1 MNKEMKEILDELTSI
16 DERRAAI
23 ATEVETADA
32 SVLEERDQE
41 SKDLEARRAEL
52 VARKEELEEEE
63 RAATE
68 VAEGKVVEEVELPTE
83 ERNRKME
90 KTYDIDS
97 AEYRQAWLKNLMGK
111 ELDVEERTAIT
122 GTDAIPTDTLNKII
136 NVLKENA
143 LLGKIDMM
151 QIPGYVK
158 IPIYATNNDATW
170 TDTSTDSVDVI
181 GNITLQP
188 KQLIKTI
195 EVPATVDKMS
205 ISAFE
210 AYITQ
215 ALANK
220 IESALQKAVIAG
232 TGTGEP
238 YGIITVATAHTG
250 TFTKAAVTKADLLTI
265 MGDLAS
271 EYQNGACWI
280 MPSKV
285 FFAEVMAI
293 ADHND
298 FTNVNNG
305 FDYKL
310 FGKDVVFDDNAK
322 VSSKDAILYGQ
333 PKAYH
338 MNLGEGV
345 KVDKDMSAGFR
356 SNSAVYRGVC
366 LADGNLDN
374 AGAFVKY
381 IRATQ

>member
-1 MNKEMKEILDELTSI
+1 MEIKEMT
-16 DERRAAI
+16 
-23 ATEVETADA
+23 VEQ
-32 SVLEERDQE
+32 LEERKSAIVGELDNE
-41 SKDLEARRAEL
+41 GADLDA
-52 VARKEELEEEE
+52 LEEEV
-63 RAATE
+63 RAIKAELETREAEEAKKAE
-68 VAEGKVVEEVELPTE
+68 VREAVAMGEGEVIKTFVEEK
-83 ERNRKME
+83 RDME
-90 KTYDIDS
+90 KNFSVDS
-97 AEYRQAWLKNLMGK
+97 VEYRDAWLKNLMGK
-111 ELDVEERTAIT
+111 ELNAEERAAIT
-122 GTDAIPTDTLNKII
+122 GTDAIPTETLDKII

-143 LLGKIDMM
+143 LLGKIDMLE
-151 QIPGYVK
+151 IPGYVK

-170 TDTSTDSVDVI
+170 TDTSTDSQDVI
-181 GNITLQP
+181 GSITLQP

-210 AYITQ
+210 RYITE

-232 TGTGEP
+232 TGTTEP
-238 YGIITVATAHTG
+238 VGIITAATSKTG
-250 TFTKAAVTKADLLTI
+250 KFTKAAVTKADLLAE
-265 MGDLAS
+265 MGDLPS

-285 FFAEVMAI
+285 FFSEVMAI

-298 FTNVNNG
+298 FTNVNDG
-305 FDYKL
+305 FTYRL

-322 VSSKDAILYGQ
+322 VSSQDAILYGQ

-338 MNLGEGV
+338 VNLGEGV
-345 KVDKDMSAGFR
+345 KVDKDLSVGFR

-374 AGAFVKY
+374 SNAFVKY
-381 IRATQ
+381 TRSTS

>member
-1 MNKEMKEILDELTSI
+1 MTKEMKEILDELTSI

-32 SVLEERDQE
+32 SVLEERNQE
-41 SKDLEARRAEL
+41 SKELEARKAEL
-52 VARKEELEEEE
+52 IARKEELEAEE
-63 RAATE
+63 RAAAE
-68 VAEGKVVEEVELPTE
+68 VADGAVVEEVELPTE
-83 ERNRKME
+83 ERTKKME
-90 KTYDIDS
+90 KRFDVDS

-170 TDTSTDSVDVI
+170 TDTSTDSQDVI

-210 AYITQ
+210 SYITQ

-250 TFTKAAVTKADLLTI
+250 TFTKAAVTKADLLAI
-265 MGDLAS
+265 MGDLQS

-305 FDYKL
+305 FSYKL

-322 VSSKDAILYGQ
+322 VSTKDAILYGQ

-345 KVDKDMSAGFR
+345 KVDKDMSVGFR

-381 IRATQ
+381 TRATS

>member
-1 MNKEMKEILDELTSI
+1 MELKDMT
-16 DERRAAI
+16 
-23 ATEVETADA
+23 VEQ
-32 SVLEERDQE
+32 LEERKAAIGKELDNE
-41 SKDLEARRAEL
+41 GADLDALENEVRAINAELEARKEAEAKKAEVREA
-52 VARKEELEEEE
+52 VALGEG
-63 RAATE
+63 E
-68 VAEGKVVEEVELPTE
+68 VIKTFVEEK
-83 ERNRKME
+83 RNME
-90 KTYDIDS
+90 KNFSIDS
-97 AEYRQAWLKNLMGK
+97 VEYRDAWLKELMGK
-111 ELDVEERTAIT
+111 ELTAEERAAIT
-122 GTDAIPTDTLNKII
+122 GTDAIPTETLNKII

-170 TDTSTDSVDVI
+170 TDSSTDSQDVI

-210 AYITQ
+210 RYITK

-232 TGTGEP
+232 TGTTEP
-238 YGIITVATAHTG
+238 VGIITAATSKVG
-250 TFTKAAVTKADLLTI
+250 KFTKAAVTKADLLAE
-265 MGDLAS
+265 MGDLPS

-285 FFAEVMAI
+285 FFSEVMAI

-305 FDYKL
+305 FTYKL

-322 VSSKDAILYGQ
+322 VGTQDAILYGQ

-338 MNLGEGV
+338 VNLGEGV
-345 KVDKDMSAGFR
+345 KVDKDMSVGFR
-356 SNSAVYRGVC
+356 NNSAVYRGVC

-374 AGAFVKY
+374 SNAFVKY
-381 IRATQ
+381 TRSTS

>member
-1 MNKEMKEILDELTSI
+1 MELKEMT
-16 DERRAAI
+16 
-23 ATEVETADA
+23 VEQ
-32 SVLEERDQE
+32 LEERKSAIGAELDNE
-41 SKDLEARRAEL
+41 GADLDALENEVRAINAELEARKEAEAKKAEVREA
-52 VARKEELEEEE
+52 VALGEG
-63 RAATE
+63 E
-68 VAEGKVVEEVELPTE
+68 VIKTFVEEK
-83 ERNRKME
+83 RNME
-90 KTYDIDS
+90 KNFSIDS
-97 AEYRQAWLKNLMGK
+97 VEYRDAWLKELMGK
-111 ELDVEERTAIT
+111 ELTAEERTAIT
-122 GTDAIPTDTLNKII
+122 GTDAIPTETLNKII

-170 TDTSTDSVDVI
+170 TDTSTDSQDVI
-181 GNITLQP
+181 GSITLQP

-210 AYITQ
+210 RYITE

-232 TGTGEP
+232 TGTTEP
-238 YGIITVATAHTG
+238 VGIITAATSKTG
-250 TFTKAAVTKADLLTI
+250 KFTKAAVTKADLLAE
-265 MGDLAS
+265 MGDLPS

-285 FFAEVMAI
+285 FFSEVMAI

-305 FDYKL
+305 FTYKL

-322 VSSKDAILYGQ
+322 VSTQDAILYGQ

-338 MNLGEGV
+338 VNLGEGV
-345 KVDKDMSAGFR
+345 KVDKDMSVGFR
-356 SNSAVYRGVC
+356 NNSAVYRGVC

-374 AGAFVKY
+374 SNAFVKY
-381 IRATQ
+381 TRSTS

>member
-1 MNKEMKEILDELTSI
+1 MAEIREMS
-16 DERRAAI
+16 
-23 ATEVETADA
+23 VEQI
-32 SVLEERDQE
+32 EERKNAIVAELDNEGADLDALE
-41 SKDLEARRAEL
+41 SEMRSLNEELEARKAEEAQKAEIRNA
-52 VARKEELEEEE
+52 VASG
-63 RAATE
+63 
-68 VAEGKVVEEVELPTE
+68 EGETIQNFVEEKKE
-83 ERNRKME
+83 ME
-90 KTYDIDS
+90 KRDFSVDG
-97 AEYRQAWLKNLMGK
+97 AEYRQAWLKNLMGL
-111 ELDVEERTAIT
+111 EMDAEERTAIT
-122 GTDAIPTDTLNKII
+122 GSDAIPTETLNKIV

-143 LLGKIDMM
+143 LIGKVDLM

-158 IPIYATNNDATW
+158 IPIYSTNAEATW

-210 AYITQ
+210 RYITE

-220 IESALQKAVIAG
+220 IESALQKAIIAG
-232 TGTGEP
+232 TGTTEP
-238 YGIITVATAHTG
+238 VGIITAATAKTG

-265 MGDLAS
+265 MGDLQS

-305 FDYKL
+305 FSYKL
-310 FGKDVVFDDNAK
+310 FGKDVVFDDNASK
-322 VSSKDAILYGQ
+322 SSKDMILYGQ

-338 MNLGEGV
+338 VNLGEGV
-345 KVDKDMSAGFR
+345 RVDKDMSVGFR

-374 AGAFVKY
+374 AAAFVAY
-381 IRATQ
+381 TRATS

>member
-1 MNKEMKEILDELTSI
+1 MDLKEMT
-16 DERRAAI
+16 
-23 ATEVETADA
+23 VEQ
-32 SVLEERDQE
+32 LEER
-41 SKDLEARRAEL
+41 KGAIVAEL
-52 VARKEELEEEE
+52 DNEGADLDALENEVRSIKEELEARKAEE
-63 RAATE
+63 AKKAE
-68 VAEGKVVEEVELPTE
+68 VREAVAMGEGEVIKTFVEEKRE
-83 ERNRKME
+83 ME
-90 KTYDIDS
+90 KNYTVDS
-97 AEYRQAWLKNLMGK
+97 VEYRDAWLKNLMGR
-111 ELDVEERTAIT
+111 ELNVEERSAIT
-122 GTDAIPTDTLNKII
+122 GTDAIPTETLNKIV
-136 NVLKENA
+136 NMLKENA
-143 LLGKIDMM
+143 LLGKIDML

-170 TDTSTDSVDVI
+170 TDTATDSQDVI
-181 GNITLQP
+181 GSITLQP

-210 AYITQ
+210 QYITE

-232 TGTGEP
+232 TGTTEP
-238 YGIITVATAHTG
+238 VGIITAATSKVG
-250 TFTKAAVTKADLLTI
+250 KFTKAAVTKADLLAE
-265 MGDLAS
+265 MGDLPS

-285 FFAEVMAI
+285 FFSEVMAI

-310 FGKDVVFDDNAK
+310 FGKDVVFDDNAR
-322 VSSKDAILYGQ
+322 VSTQDAILYGQ

-338 MNLGEGV
+338 VNLGEGV
-345 KVDKDMSAGFR
+345 KVDKDMSIGFR

-374 AGAFVKY
+374 SNAFVKY
-381 IRATQ
+381 TRSTS

>member
-1 MNKEMKEILDELTSI
+1 MDMKEMT
-16 DERRAAI
+16 
-23 ATEVETADA
+23 VEQ
-32 SVLEERDQE
+32 LEERKSAIVGELDNE
-41 SKDLEARRAEL
+41 GADLDALEEEVRAIKAELEAREAEEAKKAEVREA
-52 VARKEELEEEE
+52 VASGEG
-63 RAATE
+63 E
-68 VAEGKVVEEVELPTE
+68 VIKTFVEEKRE
-83 ERNRKME
+83 ME
-90 KTYDIDS
+90 KNYSIDS
-97 AEYRQAWLKNLMGK
+97 VEYRDAWLKNLMGK
-111 ELDVEERTAIT
+111 ELNVEERSAIT
-122 GTDAIPTDTLNKII
+122 GTDAIPTETLNKII

-143 LLGKIDMM
+143 LLGKIDML

-158 IPIYATNNDATW
+158 IPIYATNNDANW
-170 TDTSTDSVDVI
+170 TDTASDSADVI
-181 GNITLQP
+181 GAITLQP

-210 AYITQ
+210 QYITE

-232 TGTGEP
+232 TGSTEP
-238 YGIITVATAHTG
+238 VGIITAATSKTG
-250 TFTKAAVTKADLLTI
+250 TFTRAAVTKADLLSI
-265 MGDLAS
+265 MGDLDA

-298 FTNVNNG
+298 FTNVNDG
-305 FDYKL
+305 FTYKL
-310 FGKDVVFDDNAK
+310 FGKDVVLDDNAK
-322 VSSKDAILYGQ
+322 VSTKDAILYGQ

-345 KVDKDMSAGFR
+345 NVAKDMSIGFR

-374 AGAFVKY
+374 ASAFVKY
-381 IRATQ
+381 TRATS

>member
-1 MNKEMKEILDELTSI
+1 MNEVKEMTIEEI
-16 DERRAAI
+16 
-23 ATEVETADA
+23 
-32 SVLEERDQE
+32 EER
-41 SKDLEARRAEL
+41 KKAI
-52 VARKEELEEEE
+52 VEELDNDGADLDALETEMRSLNDEMEE
-63 RAATE
+63 RKNDEAKKAE
-68 VAEGKVVEEVELPTE
+68 IRNAVASGSVGEAVKTFTE
-83 ERNRKME
+83 ERKTME
-90 KTYDIDS
+90 RTFSVDS
-97 AEYRQAWLKNLMGK
+97 AEYRTAWIKNLMGK

-122 GTDAIPTDTLNKII
+122 GTDAIPTETLNKII

-143 LLGKIDMM
+143 LLGKIDLL

-170 TDTSTDSVDVI
+170 TSESTDSVDVI
-181 GNITLQP
+181 GAITLQP

-210 AYITQ
+210 QYISE

-232 TGTGEP
+232 TGTTEP
-238 YGIITVATAHTG
+238 VGIITAATSKTG
-250 TFTKAAVTKADLLTI
+250 TFTKAAVTKADLLSI
-265 MGDLAS
+265 MGDLDAD
-271 EYQNGACWI
+271 YQNGACWI

-298 FTNVNNG
+298 FTNVNDG
-305 FDYKL
+305 FTYKL
-310 FGKDVVFDDNAK
+310 FGKDVVLDDNAK
-322 VSSKDAILYGQ
+322 VSTKDAILYGQ

-345 KVDKDMSAGFR
+345 NVAKDMSIGFR

-381 IRATQ
+381 TRATS

>member
-1 MNKEMKEILDELTSI
+1 MELKDMNIEQLEERKSAIVAELDNEGADLDALEAEMKSI
-16 DERRAAI
+16 NAEMDARAAI
-23 ATEVETADA
+23 EAQKVEIREAVA
-32 SVLEERDQE
+32 S
-41 SKDLEARRAEL
+41 
-52 VARKEELEEEE
+52 
-63 RAATE
+63 
-68 VAEGKVVEEVELPTE
+68 GKVEAEVVKTFTE
-83 ERNRKME
+83 ERKTME
-90 KTYDIDS
+90 KNFTVDG
-97 AEYRQAWLKNLMGK
+97 AEYRQAWLKNLMGL
-111 ELDVEERTAIT
+111 ELNAEERAAIT
-122 GTDAIPTDTLNKII
+122 GTDAIPTETLDKII

-143 LLGKIDMM
+143 LLGKIDML

-170 TDTSTDSVDVI
+170 TDTATDSADVI
-181 GNITLQP
+181 GSITLQP

-210 AYITQ
+210 RYITE

-232 TGTGEP
+232 TGTTEP
-238 YGIITVATAHTG
+238 VGIITAATVHTG
-250 TFTKAAVTKADLLTI
+250 TFTKAAVTKADLLAE
-265 MGDLAS
+265 MGDLPS

-322 VSSKDAILYGQ
+322 VSTKDAILYGQ
-333 PKAYH
+333 PKAYRV
-338 MNLGEGV
+338 NLGEGV
-345 KVDKDMSAGFR
+345 KVDKDMSVGFR

-381 IRATQ
+381 VRATT

>member
-1 MNKEMKEILDELTSI
+1 MEFKNMNIEQLEERKNAIVAELDNENADLDALEAEMKSI
-16 DERRAAI
+16 NAEMEARAAI
-23 ATEVETADA
+23 EAKKVEIREAIA
-32 SVLEERDQE
+32 SGKVEAETIKTFVEER
-41 SKDLEARRAEL
+41 K
-52 VARKEELEEEE
+52 
-63 RAATE
+63 T
-68 VAEGKVVEEVELPTE
+68 
-83 ERNRKME
+83 ME
-90 KTYDIDS
+90 KNFTVDG
-97 AEYRQAWLKNLMGK
+97 AEYRQAWLKNLMGLQ
-111 ELDVEERTAIT
+111 LDAEERTAIT
-122 GTDAIPTDTLNKII
+122 GTDAIPTETLNKII
-136 NVLKENA
+136 NVLKDNA
-143 LLGKIDMM
+143 LLGKIDLM

-158 IPIYATNNDATW
+158 IPIYSTNNEASW
-170 TDTSTDSVDVI
+170 TDTATDSVDVI

-210 AYITQ
+210 RYIVE

-220 IESALQKAVIAG
+220 IESALQKAAIVG

-238 YGIITVATAHTG
+238 TGIITAATAHTG
-250 TFTKAAVTKADLLTI
+250 TFTKAAVTKADLLSI
-265 MGDLAS
+265 MGDLPS

-285 FFAEVMAI
+285 FFSEVMAI
-293 ADHND
+293 ADHST

-305 FDYKL
+305 FDYRL

-322 VSSKDAILYGQ
+322 VSTKDAILYGS

-345 KVDKDMSAGFR
+345 KVDKDMSIGFR

-381 IRATQ
+381 IRATS

>member
-1 MNKEMKEILDELTSI
+1 MELKDMNIEQ
-16 DERRAAI
+16 
-23 ATEVETADA
+23 
-32 SVLEERDQE
+32 LEERKNAIVAELDNE
-41 SKDLEARRAEL
+41 GADLDALEAEMRSI
-52 VARKEELEEEE
+52 KEELESRKQAEAQKVEIREAVANGAGEIIKTFVEE
-63 RAATE
+63 RKT
-68 VAEGKVVEEVELPTE
+68 
-83 ERNRKME
+83 ME
-90 KTYDIDS
+90 KNFTVDG
-97 AEYRQAWLKNLMGK
+97 AEYRQAWLKNLMGLQ
-111 ELDVEERTAIT
+111 LDAEERTAIT
-122 GTDAIPTDTLNKII
+122 GTDAIPTETLNKII
-136 NVLKENA
+136 NVLKDNA
-143 LLGKIDMM
+143 LLGKIDLM

-158 IPIYATNNDATW
+158 IPIYATNNDANW
-170 TDTSTDSVDVI
+170 TDTASDSQDVI

-210 AYITQ
+210 RYIVE

-220 IESALQKAVIAG
+220 IESALQKAVIVG

-238 YGIITVATAHTG
+238 TGIITAATAHTG
-250 TFTKAAVTKADLLTI
+250 TFTRAAVTKADLLTI
-265 MGDLAS
+265 MGDLPS
-271 EYQNGACWI
+271 EYQSGACWI
-280 MPSKV
+280 MSSKV
-285 FFAEVMAI
+285 FFSEVMAI
-293 ADHND
+293 ADHST

-305 FDYKL
+305 FDYRL

-322 VSSKDAILYGQ
+322 VSNKDAILYGS

-345 KVDKDMSAGFR
+345 KVDKDMSIGFR

-381 IRATQ
+381 IRATS

>member
-1 MNKEMKEILDELTSI
+1 MELKDMT
-16 DERRAAI
+16 
-23 ATEVETADA
+23 VEQ
-32 SVLEERDQE
+32 LEERKAAIIAELDKE
-41 SKDLEARRAEL
+41 DADLDALEEEARSIKAELEARAAEEAKKAEVREA
-52 VARKEELEEEE
+52 VAQGEGEVIKTFAVEE
-63 RAATE
+63 R
-68 VAEGKVVEEVELPTE
+68 KD
-83 ERNRKME
+83 ME
-90 KTYDIDS
+90 KNYTVDS
-97 AEYRQAWLKNLMGK
+97 AEYRNAWLKNLMGK
-111 ELDVEERTAIT
+111 ELDVEERAAIT
-122 GTDAIPTDTLNKII
+122 GTDAIPTETLNKII
-136 NVLKENA
+136 NVLKDNA
-143 LLGKIDMM
+143 LLGKIDML

-158 IPIYATNNDATW
+158 IPVYATNNDATW
-170 TDTSTDSVDVI
+170 TDTSTDSQDVI
-181 GNITLQP
+181 GSITLQP

-210 AYITQ
+210 QYITE

-232 TGTGEP
+232 TGTTEP
-238 YGIITVATAHTG
+238 VGIITAATAKTG
-250 TFTKAAVTKADLLTI
+250 TFTKAAVTKADLLSE

-285 FFAEVMAI
+285 FFSEVMAI

-305 FDYKL
+305 FEYKL

-322 VSSKDAILYGQ
+322 VSTRDAILYGQ

-338 MNLGEGV
+338 VNLGEGV
-345 KVDKDMSAGFR
+345 KVDKDLSVGFR

-374 AGAFVKY
+374 ASAFVKY
-381 IRATQ
+381 VRATS

>member
-1 MNKEMKEILDELTSI
+1 MELKDMNIEQ
-16 DERRAAI
+16 
-23 ATEVETADA
+23 
-32 SVLEERDQE
+32 LEERKNAIVAELDNE
-41 SKDLEARRAEL
+41 GADLDALEAEMRSI
-52 VARKEELEEEE
+52 KDELESRKQAEAKKAEIRETVANGAGEVVKTFVEE
-63 RAATE
+63 RKT
-68 VAEGKVVEEVELPTE
+68 
-83 ERNRKME
+83 ME
-90 KTYDIDS
+90 KNFTVDG
-97 AEYRQAWLKNLMGK
+97 AEYRQAWLKNLMGL
-111 ELDVEERTAIT
+111 ELNAEERTAIT
-122 GTDAIPTDTLNKII
+122 GTDAIPTETLNKII

-143 LLGKIDMM
+143 LLGKIDLM
-151 QIPGYVK
+151 QIPGFVK
-158 IPIYATNNDATW
+158 IPIYATNSDATW
-170 TDTSTDSVDVI
+170 TDTSTDSQDVI

-210 AYITQ
+210 RYITE

-220 IESALQKAVIAG
+220 IESALQKAAIVG

-238 YGIITVATAHTG
+238 TGIITAATAHTG
-250 TFTKAAVTKADLLTI
+250 TFTKAAVTKADLLAI
-265 MGDLAS
+265 MGDLPS

-280 MPSKV
+280 MASKV
-285 FFAEVMAI
+285 FFSEVMAI
-293 ADHND
+293 ADHNT

-305 FDYKL
+305 FDYRL

-322 VSSKDAILYGQ
+322 VSTKDAILYGQ

-345 KVDKDMSAGFR
+345 KVDKDMSIGFR

-381 IRATQ
+381 TRATT

>member
-1 MNKEMKEILDELTSI
+1 MDLKEMT
-16 DERRAAI
+16 
-23 ATEVETADA
+23 VEQ
-32 SVLEERDQE
+32 LEERKSAIVGELDNE
-41 SKDLEARRAEL
+41 GADLDALEEEVRAIKAELEAREAEEAKKAEVREA
-52 VARKEELEEEE
+52 VASGEG
-63 RAATE
+63 E
-68 VAEGKVVEEVELPTE
+68 VIKTFVEEKRE
-83 ERNRKME
+83 ME
-90 KTYDIDS
+90 KNYSIDS
-97 AEYRQAWLKNLMGK
+97 VEYRDAWLKNLMGK
-111 ELDVEERTAIT
+111 ELNVEERSAIT
-122 GTDAIPTDTLNKII
+122 GTDAIPTETLNKII

-143 LLGKIDMM
+143 LLGKIDML

-158 IPIYATNNDATW
+158 IPIYATNNDANW
-170 TDTSTDSVDVI
+170 TDTATDSQDVI
-181 GNITLQP
+181 GSITLQP

-210 AYITQ
+210 QYITE

-232 TGTGEP
+232 TGSTEP
-238 YGIITVATAHTG
+238 VGIITAATAKTG
-250 TFTKAAVTKADLLTI
+250 TFTKAAVTKADLLSI
-265 MGDLAS
+265 MGDLDA

-298 FTNVNNG
+298 FTNVNDG
-305 FDYKL
+305 FTYKL
-310 FGKDVVFDDNAK
+310 FGKDVVLDDNAK
-322 VSSKDAILYGQ
+322 VSTKDAILYGQ

-345 KVDKDMSAGFR
+345 NVAKDMSIGFR

-374 AGAFVKY
+374 ASAFVKY
-381 IRATQ
+381 TRATS

>member
-1 MNKEMKEILDELTSI
+1 MDLKEMT
-16 DERRAAI
+16 
-23 ATEVETADA
+23 VEQ
-32 SVLEERDQE
+32 LEERKSAIVSELDNE
-41 SKDLEARRAEL
+41 GADLEALENEVRSIKAELESRAEEEAKKAEVREA
-52 VARKEELEEEE
+52 VASGEGETIKEFKEEII
-63 RAATE
+63 
-68 VAEGKVVEEVELPTE
+68 
-83 ERNRKME
+83 ME
-90 KTYDIDS
+90 KRDFSVDG
-97 AEYRQAWLKNLMGK
+97 AEYRNAWLKNLMGL
-111 ELDVEERTAIT
+111 EIDAEERAAIT
-122 GTDAIPTDTLNKII
+122 GTDAIPTETLNKIV

-143 LLGKIDMM
+143 LLGKIDLM

-158 IPIYATNNDATW
+158 IPIYSTNGEASW
-170 TDTSTDSVDVI
+170 TDTASDSADAI
-181 GNITLQP
+181 GSITLQP

-210 AYITQ
+210 RYITE

-232 TGTGEP
+232 TGTTEP
-238 YGIITVATAHTG
+238 TGIITAATAKTG
-250 TFTKAAVTKADLLTI
+250 TFTRAAVTKADLLTI
-265 MGDLAS
+265 MGDLQS

-298 FTNVNNG
+298 FTNVNDG
-305 FDYKL
+305 FTYRL
-310 FGKDVVFDDNAK
+310 FGKSVVFDDNASK
-322 VSSKDAILYGQ
+322 SSKDMILYGQ

-345 KVDKDMSAGFR
+345 RVDKDMSVGFR

-374 AGAFVKY
+374 VNAFVAY
-381 IRATQ
+381 TRATS

>member
-1 MNKEMKEILDELTSI
+1 MEIREMTIEQI
-16 DERRAAI
+16 
-23 ATEVETADA
+23 
-32 SVLEERDQE
+32 EER
-41 SKDLEARRAEL
+41 KTAIVAEL
-52 VARKEELEEEE
+52 DNEGADLDALEEEM
-63 RAATE
+63 RSLN
-68 VAEGKVVEEVELPTE
+68 AEIE
-83 ERNRKME
+83 ERKANEEKKAEIRSAVADGEVGEVVKKFEEEKKIME
-90 KTYDIDS
+90 RNFTVDS
-97 AEYRQAWLKNLMGK
+97 AEYRTAWIKNLMGK

-122 GTDAIPTDTLNKII
+122 GTDAIPTETLNKII

-143 LLGKIDMM
+143 LLGKIDLM

-158 IPIYATNNDATW
+158 IPIYSTNNGATW
-170 TDTSTDSVDVI
+170 TNTSSDSEDAI
-181 GNITLQP
+181 GSITLQP

-210 AYITQ
+210 QYITE

-232 TGTGEP
+232 TGTTEP
-238 YGIITVATAHTG
+238 IGIITAATSKTG
-250 TFTKAAVTKADLLTI
+250 TFTRAAVTKSDLLNI
-265 MGDLAS
+265 MGDLDSA
-271 EYQNGACWI
+271 YQNGACWV
-280 MPSKV
+280 MSSKV
-285 FFAEVMAI
+285 FFSEVMAI

-305 FDYKL
+305 FTYKL
-310 FGKDVVFDDNAK
+310 FGKDVVMDDDVK
-322 VSSKDAILYGQ
+322 VGAKDAILYGQ

-345 KVDKDMSAGFR
+345 KVDKDMSVGFR

-374 AGAFVKY
+374 AAAFVKY
-381 IRATQ
+381 TRATA

>member
-1 MNKEMKEILDELTSI
+1 MDLKEMT
-16 DERRAAI
+16 
-23 ATEVETADA
+23 VEQ
-32 SVLEERDQE
+32 LEERKSAIVAELDNE
-41 SKDLEARRAEL
+41 GADLDALEEEVRAIKAELEAREAEEAKKAEVREA
-52 VARKEELEEEE
+52 VASGEG
-63 RAATE
+63 E
-68 VAEGKVVEEVELPTE
+68 VIKTFVEEKRE
-83 ERNRKME
+83 ME
-90 KTYDIDS
+90 KNYSIDS
-97 AEYRQAWLKNLMGK
+97 VEYRDAWLKNLMGK
-111 ELDVEERTAIT
+111 ELNAEERAAIT
-122 GTDAIPTDTLNKII
+122 GTDAIPTETLNKII

-143 LLGKIDMM
+143 LLGKIDMLE
-151 QIPGYVK
+151 IPGYVK

-170 TDTSTDSVDVI
+170 TDTATDSQDVI
-181 GNITLQP
+181 GSITLQP

-210 AYITQ
+210 RYITE

-232 TGTGEP
+232 TGTTEP
-238 YGIITVATAHTG
+238 VGIITAATSKVG
-250 TFTKAAVTKADLLTI
+250 KFTKAAVTKADLLAE
-265 MGDLAS
+265 MGDLPS

-285 FFAEVMAI
+285 FFSEVMAI

-322 VSSKDAILYGQ
+322 VSTQDAILYGQ

-338 MNLGEGV
+338 VNLGEGV
-345 KVDKDMSAGFR
+345 RVAKDMSVGFR

-374 AGAFVKY
+374 SNAFVKY
-381 IRATQ
+381 TRSTT

>member
-1 MNKEMKEILDELTSI
+1 MELKDMNIEQ
-16 DERRAAI
+16 
-23 ATEVETADA
+23 
-32 SVLEERDQE
+32 LEERKNAIVAELDNE
-41 SKDLEARRAEL
+41 GADLDALEAEMRSI
-52 VARKEELEEEE
+52 KDELESRKQAEAKKAEIREAVANGAGEVVKTFVEE
-63 RAATE
+63 RKT
-68 VAEGKVVEEVELPTE
+68 
-83 ERNRKME
+83 ME
-90 KTYDIDS
+90 KNFTVDG
-97 AEYRQAWLKNLMGK
+97 AEYRQAWLKNLMGL
-111 ELDVEERTAIT
+111 ELNAEERTAIT
-122 GTDAIPTDTLNKII
+122 GTDAIPTETLNKII

-143 LLGKIDMM
+143 LLGKIDLM
-151 QIPGYVK
+151 QIPGFVK
-158 IPIYATNNDATW
+158 IPIYATNSDATW
-170 TDTSTDSVDVI
+170 TDTSTDSQDVI

-210 AYITQ
+210 RYITE

-220 IESALQKAVIAG
+220 IESALQKAAIVG

-238 YGIITVATAHTG
+238 TGIITAATAHTG
-250 TFTKAAVTKADLLTI
+250 TFTKAAVTKADLLAI
-265 MGDLAS
+265 MGDLPS

-280 MPSKV
+280 MASKV
-285 FFAEVMAI
+285 FFSEVMAI
-293 ADHND
+293 ADHNT

-305 FDYKL
+305 FDYRL

-322 VSSKDAILYGQ
+322 VSTKDAILYGQ

-345 KVDKDMSAGFR
+345 KVDKDMSIGFR

-381 IRATQ
+381 TRATT

>member
-1 MNKEMKEILDELTSI
+1 MELKDMT
-16 DERRAAI
+16 
-23 ATEVETADA
+23 VE
-32 SVLEERDQE
+32 Q
-41 SKDLEARRAEL
+41 LEARMKAIAEEINNDDADL
-52 VARKEELEEEE
+52 DKLEEEVRNIKAE
-63 RAATE
+63 LEARAAEEAKKAEIRSAVASGSGE
-68 VAEGKVVEEVELPTE
+68 VIQIFKKEKKME
-83 ERNRKME
+83 ER
-90 KTYDIDS
+90 TFSVDS
-97 AEYRQAWLKNLMGK
+97 VEYRDAWLKDLMGR
-111 ELDVEERTAIT
+111 ELDVEERNAIT
-122 GTDAIPTDTLNKII
+122 GTDAIPTQTLNKII

-158 IPIYATNNDATW
+158 IPIYSTNNDATW
-170 TDTSTDSVDVI
+170 TSTSTDSEDVI

-205 ISAFE
+205 IPAFE
-210 AYITQ
+210 SYITA

-232 TGTGEP
+232 TGTTEP
-238 YGIITVATAHTG
+238 TGIITAATAKTG
-250 TFTKAAVTKADLLTI
+250 TFTMAGVTKTDLLTI
-265 MGDLAS
+265 MGDLKS

-280 MPSKV
+280 MSSKV

-305 FDYKL
+305 FTYKL

-322 VSSKDAILYGQ
+322 VSTKDAILYGQ

-338 MNLGEGV
+338 VNLGEGI
-345 KVDKDMSAGFR
+345 KVDKDMSVGFR
-356 SNSAVYRGVC
+356 SNSACYRGVC
-366 LADGNLDN
+366 LADGALDN
-374 AGAFVKY
+374 AAAFVKY
-381 IRATQ
+381 TRATS

>member
-1 MNKEMKEILDELTSI
+1 MDLKEMT
-16 DERRAAI
+16 
-23 ATEVETADA
+23 VEQ
-32 SVLEERDQE
+32 LEERKSAIVSELDNE
-41 SKDLEARRAEL
+41 GADLEALENEVRSIKAELESRAEAEAKKAKVREA
-52 VARKEELEEEE
+52 VASGEGETIKEFKEEII
-63 RAATE
+63 
-68 VAEGKVVEEVELPTE
+68 
-83 ERNRKME
+83 ME
-90 KTYDIDS
+90 KRDFSVDG
-97 AEYRQAWLKNLMGK
+97 AEYRNAWLKNLMGL
-111 ELDVEERTAIT
+111 EIDAEERAAIT
-122 GTDAIPTDTLNKII
+122 GTDAIPTETLNKIV

-143 LLGKIDMM
+143 LLGKIDLM

-158 IPIYATNNDATW
+158 IPIYSTNNEATW
-170 TDTSTDSVDVI
+170 TSSSSDSADAI

-210 AYITQ
+210 RYITG

-232 TGTGEP
+232 TGTTEP
-238 YGIITVATAHTG
+238 TGIITAATAKTG

-265 MGDLAS
+265 MGDLQS

-298 FTNVNNG
+298 FTNVNDG
-305 FDYKL
+305 FTYRL
-310 FGKDVVFDDNAK
+310 FGKSVVFDDNASK
-322 VSSKDAILYGQ
+322 SSKDMILYGQ

-345 KVDKDMSAGFR
+345 RVDKDMSVGFR

-374 AGAFVKY
+374 ANAFVAY
-381 IRATQ
+381 TRATS

>member
-1 MNKEMKEILDELTSI
+1 MELKDMNIEQLEERKSAIVAELDNEGADLDALEAEMKSI
-16 DERRAAI
+16 NAEMEARAAI
-23 ATEVETADA
+23 EAQKVEIREAVA
-32 SVLEERDQE
+32 S
-41 SKDLEARRAEL
+41 
-52 VARKEELEEEE
+52 
-63 RAATE
+63 
-68 VAEGKVVEEVELPTE
+68 GKVEAEVIKEFTE
-83 ERNRKME
+83 ERKTME
-90 KTYDIDS
+90 KNYNVDG
-97 AEYRQAWLKNLMGK
+97 AEYRQAWLKNLMGL
-111 ELDVEERTAIT
+111 ELNAEERTAIT
-122 GTDAIPTDTLNKII
+122 GTDAIPTETLNKII

-143 LLGKIDMM
+143 LLGKIDML

-158 IPIYATNNDATW
+158 IPIYATNNDAAW
-170 TDTSTDSVDVI
+170 TDTATDSVDVI

-210 AYITQ
+210 QYITE

-232 TGTGEP
+232 TGTTEP
-238 YGIITVATAHTG
+238 TGIITAATAHTG
-250 TFTKAAVTKADLLTI
+250 TFTKAAVTKADLLSE
-265 MGDLAS
+265 MGDLPS

-285 FFAEVMAI
+285 FFSEVMAI

-322 VSSKDAILYGQ
+322 VSNKDAILYGQ

-345 KVDKDMSAGFR
+345 KVDKDMSIGFR

-374 AGAFVKY
+374 AGSFVKY
-381 IRATQ
+381 VRATT

>member
-1 MNKEMKEILDELTSI
+1 MDSMKEMTIEQI
-16 DERRAAI
+16 
-23 ATEVETADA
+23 
-32 SVLEERDQE
+32 EERKNAIVGELDAE
-41 SKDLEARRAEL
+41 GADLDALENEMRSLNEELEARKEAENKKAEIRSA
-52 VARKEELEEEE
+52 VASGQGEVVKEFKEITKMEE
-63 RAATE
+63 RTFS
-68 VAEGKVVEEVELPTE
+68 P
-83 ERNRKME
+83 
-90 KTYDIDS
+90 DS
-97 AEYRQAWLKNLMGK
+97 VEYRNAWLKNLMGK
-111 ELDVEERTAIT
+111 QLDAEERTAIT
-122 GTDAIPTDTLNKII
+122 GTDAIPTETLNKIV

-143 LLGKIDMM
+143 LLGKVDLL

-158 IPIYATNNDATW
+158 IPIYATNADATW
-170 TDTSTDSVDVI
+170 TSSSTDSTDVI

-210 AYITQ
+210 SYITQ

-220 IESALQKAVIAG
+220 IESALQKAIIVG
-232 TGTGEP
+232 TGSTEP
-238 YGIITVATAHTG
+238 TGIITAATSKTG
-250 TFTKAAVTKADLLTI
+250 TFTHAAVTKADLLTI

-285 FFAEVMAI
+285 FYAEVMAI

-305 FDYKL
+305 FTYKL
-310 FGKDVVFDDNAK
+310 FGKDVVLDDNAK
-322 VSSKDAILYGQ
+322 VSTKDAILYGQ

-345 KVDKDMSAGFR
+345 SVAKDMSIGFR
-356 SNSAVYRGVC
+356 DNSAVYRGVC

-374 AGAFVKY
+374 SAAFVKY
-381 IRATQ
+381 TRATS

>member
-1 MNKEMKEILDELTSI
+1 MDLKEMT
-16 DERRAAI
+16 
-23 ATEVETADA
+23 VEQ
-32 SVLEERDQE
+32 LEERKNAIVAELDNE
-41 SKDLEARRAEL
+41 GADLDALEEEARSIKAEL
-52 VARKEELEEEE
+52 ESRKEEE
-63 RAATE
+63 AKKAE
-68 VAEGKVVEEVELPTE
+68 VREAVASGAGETIQVFVEEKRE
-83 ERNRKME
+83 ME
-90 KTYDIDS
+90 KRDFSVDGV
-97 AEYRQAWLKNLMGK
+97 EYRNAWLKSLMGK
-111 ELDVEERTAIT
+111 ELDAEERAAIT
-122 GTDAIPTDTLNKII
+122 GTDAIPTETLNKII
-136 NVLKENA
+136 NILKENA

-158 IPIYATNNDATW
+158 IPIYSTNNEATW
-170 TDTSTDSVDVI
+170 TSTSSDSSDAI
-181 GNITLQP
+181 GSITLQP

-195 EVPATVDKMS
+195 EVPSTVDKMS

-210 AYITQ
+210 RYITE

-232 TGTGEP
+232 TGTTEP
-238 YGIITVATAHTG
+238 VGIITAATAKTG
-250 TFTKAAVTKADLLTI
+250 TFTKAAVTKSDLLTI
-265 MGDLAS
+265 MGDLQS

-305 FDYKL
+305 FSYKL
-310 FGKDVVFDDNAK
+310 FGKDVVFDDNASK
-322 VSSKDAILYGQ
+322 SSKDMILYGQ

-345 KVDKDMSAGFR
+345 KVDKDMSVGFR
-356 SNSAVYRGVC
+356 SNSACYRGVC

-374 AGAFVKY
+374 VNAFVAY
-381 IRATQ
+381 TRSTS

>member
-1 MNKEMKEILDELTSI
+1 MDLKEMT
-16 DERRAAI
+16 
-23 ATEVETADA
+23 VEQ
-32 SVLEERDQE
+32 LEERKGAIVGELDNE
-41 SKDLEARRAEL
+41 GADLDALEEEVRAIKAELEAREAEEAKKAEVREA
-52 VARKEELEEEE
+52 VASGEG
-63 RAATE
+63 E
-68 VAEGKVVEEVELPTE
+68 VIKTFVEEKRE
-83 ERNRKME
+83 ME
-90 KTYDIDS
+90 KNYSIDS
-97 AEYRQAWLKNLMGK
+97 VEYRDAWLKNLMGK
-111 ELDVEERTAIT
+111 ELNAEERTAIT
-122 GTDAIPTDTLNKII
+122 GTDAIPTETLNKII

-143 LLGKIDMM
+143 LLGKIDLLE
-151 QIPGYVK
+151 IPGYVK

-170 TDTSTDSVDVI
+170 TDTATDSQDVI
-181 GNITLQP
+181 GSITLQP

-210 AYITQ
+210 RYITE

-232 TGTGEP
+232 TGTTEP
-238 YGIITVATAHTG
+238 VGIITAATAKTG

-298 FTNVNNG
+298 FTNVNDG
-305 FDYKL
+305 FTYRL
-310 FGKDVVFDDNAK
+310 FGKDVVFDDNASK
-322 VSSKDAILYGQ
+322 SSKDMILYGQ

-338 MNLGEGV
+338 VNLGEGV
-345 KVDKDMSAGFR
+345 RVDKDMSVGFR

-374 AGAFVKY
+374 AAAFVAY
-381 IRATQ
+381 TRATS

>member
-1 MNKEMKEILDELTSI
+1 MEIKEMT
-16 DERRAAI
+16 
-23 ATEVETADA
+23 VEQ
-32 SVLEERDQE
+32 LEERKSAIVGELDNE
-41 SKDLEARRAEL
+41 GADLDALEEEVRAIKAELEAREAEEAKKAEVREA
-52 VARKEELEEEE
+52 VASGEG
-63 RAATE
+63 E
-68 VAEGKVVEEVELPTE
+68 VIKTFVEEKRE
-83 ERNRKME
+83 ME
-90 KTYDIDS
+90 KNYSTDS
-97 AEYRQAWLKNLMGK
+97 VEYRNAWLKNLMGK
-111 ELDVEERTAIT
+111 ELNAEERAAIT
-122 GTDAIPTDTLNKII
+122 GTDAIPTETLNKII

-143 LLGKIDMM
+143 LLGKIDMLE
-151 QIPGYVK
+151 IPGYVK

-170 TDTSTDSVDVI
+170 TDTSTDSQDVI
-181 GNITLQP
+181 GSITLQP

-210 AYITQ
+210 RYITE

-232 TGTGEP
+232 TGTTEP
-238 YGIITVATAHTG
+238 VGIITAATSKTG
-250 TFTKAAVTKADLLTI
+250 KFTKAAVAKTDLLAE
-265 MGDLAS
+265 MGDLPS

-285 FFAEVMAI
+285 FFSEVMAI

-305 FDYKL
+305 FTYKL

-322 VSSKDAILYGQ
+322 AGGQDVILYGQ

-338 MNLGEGV
+338 VNLGEGV
-345 KVDKDMSAGFR
+345 KVDKDLSVGFR

-374 AGAFVKY
+374 SNAFVKY
-381 IRATQ
+381 TRSTS

>member
-1 MNKEMKEILDELTSI
+1 MEIREMTIDQIEERKTAIVAELDNEG
-16 DERRAAI
+16 
-23 ATEVETADA
+23 ADLDA
-32 SVLEERDQE
+32 LEEEMRSLNAELEER
-41 SKDLEARRAEL
+41 KANEAKKAEIRGA
-52 VARKEELEEEE
+52 VATGEVGEVVKKFEEEK
-63 RAATE
+63 
-68 VAEGKVVEEVELPTE
+68 KVM
-83 ERNRKME
+83 ERNF
-90 KTYDIDS
+90 DIDS
-97 AEYRQAWLKNLMGK
+97 AEYRTAWLKNLMGK

-122 GTDAIPTDTLNKII
+122 GTDAIPTDTLNKIV

-143 LLGKIDMM
+143 LLGKIDLM

-158 IPIYATNNDATW
+158 IPIYATNNEANW
-170 TDTSTDSVDVI
+170 TSTASDSEDAI
-181 GNITLQP
+181 GSITLQP

-210 AYITQ
+210 QYITE

-232 TGTGEP
+232 TGTTEP
-238 YGIITVATAHTG
+238 VGIITAATSKTG
-250 TFTKAAVTKADLLTI
+250 TFTRAAVTKADLLSI
-265 MGDLAS
+265 MGDLKS

-285 FFAEVMAI
+285 FFSEVMAI

-298 FTNVNNG
+298 FTNVNEG
-305 FDYKL
+305 FTYKL
-310 FGKDVVFDDNAK
+310 FGKDVVMDDNAK

-345 KVDKDMSAGFR
+345 EVAKDMSVGFR

-374 AGAFVKY
+374 SAAFVKY
-381 IRATQ
+381 TRATA

>member
-1 MNKEMKEILDELTSI
+1 MDLKEMT
-16 DERRAAI
+16 
-23 ATEVETADA
+23 VEQ
-32 SVLEERDQE
+32 LEERKGAIVGELDNE
-41 SKDLEARRAEL
+41 GADLDALEEEVRAIKAELEAREAEEAKKAEVREA
-52 VARKEELEEEE
+52 VAMGEG
-63 RAATE
+63 E
-68 VAEGKVVEEVELPTE
+68 VIKTFVEEKRE
-83 ERNRKME
+83 ME
-90 KTYDIDS
+90 KNYSIDS
-97 AEYRQAWLKNLMGK
+97 VEYRDAWLKNLMGK
-111 ELDVEERTAIT
+111 ELNAEERTAIT
-122 GTDAIPTDTLNKII
+122 GTDAIPTETLNKII

-158 IPIYATNNDATW
+158 IPIYSTNNEASW
-170 TDTSTDSVDVI
+170 TDTSTDSVDAI
-181 GNITLQP
+181 GSITLQP

-210 AYITQ
+210 RYITE

-232 TGTGEP
+232 TGTTEP
-238 YGIITVATAHTG
+238 VGIITAATSKTG

-265 MGDLAS
+265 MGDLQS

-285 FFAEVMAI
+285 FFSEVMAI

-305 FDYKL
+305 FTYKL

-322 VSSKDAILYGQ
+322 VSAKDAILYGQ

-345 KVDKDMSAGFR
+345 KVDKNLSVGFR

-374 AGAFVKY
+374 ASAFVKY
-381 IRATQ
+381 TRATS

>member
-1 MNKEMKEILDELTSI
+1 MELKEMT
-16 DERRAAI
+16 
-23 ATEVETADA
+23 VEQ
-32 SVLEERDQE
+32 LEERKSAIGAELDNE
-41 SKDLEARRAEL
+41 GADLDALENEVRAINAELEARKEAEAKKAEVREA
-52 VARKEELEEEE
+52 VALGEG
-63 RAATE
+63 E
-68 VAEGKVVEEVELPTE
+68 VIKTFVEEK
-83 ERNRKME
+83 RNME
-90 KTYDIDS
+90 KNFSIDS
-97 AEYRQAWLKNLMGK
+97 VEYRDAWLKELMGK
-111 ELDVEERTAIT
+111 ELTAEERTAIT
-122 GTDAIPTDTLNKII
+122 GTDAIPTETLNKII

-170 TDTSTDSVDVI
+170 TDSSTDSQDVI
-181 GNITLQP
+181 GSITLQP

-210 AYITQ
+210 RYITE

-232 TGTGEP
+232 TGTTEP
-238 YGIITVATAHTG
+238 VGIITAATSKTG
-250 TFTKAAVTKADLLTI
+250 KFTKAAVTKADLLAE
-265 MGDLAS
+265 MGDLPS

-285 FFAEVMAI
+285 FFSEVMAI

-305 FDYKL
+305 FTYKL

-322 VSSKDAILYGQ
+322 VSTQDAILYGQ
-333 PKAYH
+333 PRAYH
-338 MNLGEGV
+338 VNLGEGV
-345 KVDKDMSAGFR
+345 KVDKDMSVGFR
-356 SNSAVYRGVC
+356 NNSAVYRGVC

-374 AGAFVKY
+374 SNAFVKY
-381 IRATQ
+381 TRSTS

>member
-1 MNKEMKEILDELTSI
+1 MDLKEMT
-16 DERRAAI
+16 
-23 ATEVETADA
+23 VEQ
-32 SVLEERDQE
+32 LEERKGAIVGELDNE
-41 SKDLEARRAEL
+41 GADLDALEEEVRAIKAELEAREAEEAKKAEVREA
-52 VARKEELEEEE
+52 VASGEG
-63 RAATE
+63 E
-68 VAEGKVVEEVELPTE
+68 VIKTFVEEKRE
-83 ERNRKME
+83 ME
-90 KTYDIDS
+90 KNFSVDS
-97 AEYRQAWLKNLMGK
+97 VEYRDAWLKNLMGK
-111 ELDVEERTAIT
+111 ELNAEERTAIT
-122 GTDAIPTDTLNKII
+122 GTDAIPTETLNKIV

-143 LLGKIDMM
+143 LLGKIDLLE
-151 QIPGYVK
+151 IPGYVK

-170 TDTSTDSVDVI
+170 TDTATDSQDVI
-181 GNITLQP
+181 GSITLQP

-210 AYITQ
+210 RYITE

-232 TGTGEP
+232 TGTTEP
-238 YGIITVATAHTG
+238 VGIITAATAKTG
-250 TFTKAAVTKADLLTI
+250 TFTRAAVTKADLLNI

-285 FFAEVMAI
+285 FFSEVMAI

-298 FTNVNNG
+298 FTNVNDG
-305 FDYKL
+305 FTYRL

-322 VSSKDAILYGQ
+322 VSTKDAILYGQ

-338 MNLGEGV
+338 VNLGEGV
-345 KVDKDMSAGFR
+345 KVDKDMSVGFR

-374 AGAFVKY
+374 AAAFVKY
-381 IRATQ
+381 TRATS

>member
-1 MNKEMKEILDELTSI
+1 MELKDMNIEQ
-16 DERRAAI
+16 
-23 ATEVETADA
+23 
-32 SVLEERDQE
+32 LEERKNAIVAELDNE
-41 SKDLEARRAEL
+41 GADLDALEAEMRSI
-52 VARKEELEEEE
+52 KDELESRKQAEAKKAEIREAVANGAGEVVKTFVEE
-63 RAATE
+63 RKT
-68 VAEGKVVEEVELPTE
+68 
-83 ERNRKME
+83 ME
-90 KTYDIDS
+90 KNFTVDG
-97 AEYRQAWLKNLMGK
+97 AEYRQAWLKNLMGL
-111 ELDVEERTAIT
+111 ELNAEERTAIT
-122 GTDAIPTDTLNKII
+122 GTDAIPTETLNKII

-143 LLGKIDMM
+143 LLGKIDLM
-151 QIPGYVK
+151 QIPGFVK
-158 IPIYATNNDATW
+158 IPIYATNRDATW
-170 TDTSTDSVDVI
+170 TDTSTDSQDVI

-210 AYITQ
+210 RYITE

-220 IESALQKAVIAG
+220 IESALQKAAIVG

-238 YGIITVATAHTG
+238 TGIITAATAHTG
-250 TFTKAAVTKADLLTI
+250 TFTKAAVTKADLLAI
-265 MGDLAS
+265 MGDLPS

-280 MPSKV
+280 MASKV
-285 FFAEVMAI
+285 FFSEVMAI
-293 ADHND
+293 ADHNT

-305 FDYKL
+305 FDYRL

-322 VSSKDAILYGQ
+322 VSTKDAILYGQ

-345 KVDKDMSAGFR
+345 KVDKDMSIGFR

-381 IRATQ
+381 TRATT

>member
-1 MNKEMKEILDELTSI
+1 MNLKEMT
-16 DERRAAI
+16 
-23 ATEVETADA
+23 VEQ
-32 SVLEERDQE
+32 LEERKSAIVAELDNE
-41 SKDLEARRAEL
+41 GADLDALEEEVRAIKAELEAREAEEAKKAEVREA
-52 VARKEELEEEE
+52 VAMGEG
-63 RAATE
+63 E
-68 VAEGKVVEEVELPTE
+68 VIKTFVEEK
-83 ERNRKME
+83 RDME
-90 KTYDIDS
+90 KNFSVDS
-97 AEYRQAWLKNLMGK
+97 VEYRDAWLKDLMGK
-111 ELDVEERTAIT
+111 ELNAEERAAIT
-122 GTDAIPTDTLNKII
+122 GTDAIPTETLNKII

-143 LLGKIDMM
+143 LLGKIDMLE
-151 QIPGYVK
+151 IPGYVK

-170 TDTSTDSVDVI
+170 TDTSTDSQDVI
-181 GNITLQP
+181 GSITLQP

-210 AYITQ
+210 RYITE

-232 TGTGEP
+232 TGTTEP
-238 YGIITVATAHTG
+238 VGIITAATSKTG
-250 TFTKAAVTKADLLTI
+250 KFTKAAVTKADLLAE
-265 MGDLAS
+265 MGDLPS

-285 FFAEVMAI
+285 FFSEVMAI

-305 FDYKL
+305 FTYKL

-322 VSSKDAILYGQ
+322 VSTQDAILYGQ

-338 MNLGEGV
+338 VNLGEGV
-345 KVDKDMSAGFR
+345 KVDKDLSVGFR

-374 AGAFVKY
+374 SNAFVKY
-381 IRATQ
+381 TRSTS

>member
-1 MNKEMKEILDELTSI
+1 MELKEMT
-16 DERRAAI
+16 
-23 ATEVETADA
+23 VEQ
-32 SVLEERDQE
+32 LEERKSAIGAELDNE
-41 SKDLEARRAEL
+41 GADLDALENEVRAINAELEARKEAEAKKAEVREA
-52 VARKEELEEEE
+52 VALGEG
-63 RAATE
+63 E
-68 VAEGKVVEEVELPTE
+68 VIKTFVEEK
-83 ERNRKME
+83 RNME
-90 KTYDIDS
+90 KNFSVDS
-97 AEYRQAWLKNLMGK
+97 VEYRDAWLKELMGK
-111 ELDVEERTAIT
+111 ELTAEERAAIT
-122 GTDAIPTDTLNKII
+122 GTDAIPTETLNKII

-170 TDTSTDSVDVI
+170 TDSSTDSQDVI
-181 GNITLQP
+181 GSITLQP

-210 AYITQ
+210 RYITE

-232 TGTGEP
+232 TGTTEP
-238 YGIITVATAHTG
+238 VGIITAATSKTG
-250 TFTKAAVTKADLLTI
+250 KFTKAAVTKADLLAE
-265 MGDLAS
+265 MGDLPS

-285 FFAEVMAI
+285 FFSEVMAI

-305 FDYKL
+305 FTYKL

-322 VSSKDAILYGQ
+322 VSTQDAILYGQ

-338 MNLGEGV
+338 VNLGEGV
-345 KVDKDMSAGFR
+345 KVDKDMSVGFR
-356 SNSAVYRGVC
+356 NNSAVYRGVC

-374 AGAFVKY
+374 SNAFVKY
-381 IRATQ
+381 TRSTS

>member
-1 MNKEMKEILDELTSI
+1 MDLKEMT
-16 DERRAAI
+16 
-23 ATEVETADA
+23 VEQ
-32 SVLEERDQE
+32 LEER
-41 SKDLEARRAEL
+41 KGAIAAEL
-52 VARKEELEEEE
+52 DNDGADLDALENEVRAIKAELES
-63 RAATE
+63 RAADEAKKAE
-68 VAEGKVVEEVELPTE
+68 VRQEVVAGAGETIKNFEEAI
-83 ERNRKME
+83 KMD
-90 KTYDIDS
+90 KRDFSVDG
-97 AEYRQAWLKNLMGK
+97 AEYRNAWLKNLMGK
-111 ELDVEERTAIT
+111 ELDTEERAAIT
-122 GTDAIPTDTLNKII
+122 GTDAIPTETLNKII
-136 NVLKENA
+136 NVLKDNA
-143 LLGKIDMM
+143 LLGKIDML

-158 IPIYATNNDATW
+158 IPIYSTNNEANW
-170 TDTSTDSVDVI
+170 TDTASDSADAI
-181 GNITLQP
+181 GSITLQP

-210 AYITQ
+210 RYITE

-232 TGTGEP
+232 TGSTEP
-238 YGIITVATAHTG
+238 TGIITAATSKTG
-250 TFTKAAVTKADLLTI
+250 TFTKAAVTKADLLKI
-265 MGDLAS
+265 MGDLQS

-322 VSSKDAILYGQ
+322 VSTKDAILYGQ

-345 KVDKDMSAGFR
+345 KVDKDMSVGFR

-374 AGAFVKY
+374 AGAFVAY
-381 IRATQ
+381 TRATS

>member
-1 MNKEMKEILDELTSI
+1 MDLKEMT
-16 DERRAAI
+16 
-23 ATEVETADA
+23 VEQ
-32 SVLEERDQE
+32 LEERKSAIVGELDNE
-41 SKDLEARRAEL
+41 GADLDALEEEVRAIKAELEAREAEEAKKAEVREA
-52 VARKEELEEEE
+52 VAMGEG
-63 RAATE
+63 E
-68 VAEGKVVEEVELPTE
+68 VIKTFVEEK
-83 ERNRKME
+83 RDME
-90 KTYDIDS
+90 KNYAVDS
-97 AEYRQAWLKNLMGK
+97 VEYRDAWLKNLMGK
-111 ELDVEERTAIT
+111 ELNAEERTAIT
-122 GTDAIPTDTLNKII
+122 GTDAIPTETLNKII

-143 LLGKIDMM
+143 LLGKIDLLE
-151 QIPGYVK
+151 IPGYVK

-181 GNITLQP
+181 GSITLQP

-210 AYITQ
+210 RYITE

-232 TGTGEP
+232 TGTTEP
-238 YGIITVATAHTG
+238 VGIITAATSKVG
-250 TFTKAAVTKADLLTI
+250 KFTKAAVTKADLLAE
-265 MGDLAS
+265 MGDLPS

-285 FFAEVMAI
+285 FFSEVMAI

-305 FDYKL
+305 FTYKL
-310 FGKDVVFDDNAK
+310 FGKDVVFDDNTK
-322 VSSKDAILYGQ
+322 VGTQDAILYGQ

-338 MNLGEGV
+338 VNLGEGV
-345 KVDKDMSAGFR
+345 KVDKDLSVGFR

-374 AGAFVKY
+374 SNAFVKY
-381 IRATQ
+381 TRSTS

>member
-1 MNKEMKEILDELTSI
+1 MELKDMT
-16 DERRAAI
+16 
-23 ATEVETADA
+23 VE
-32 SVLEERDQE
+32 Q
-41 SKDLEARRAEL
+41 LEARMKAIAEEINNDDADL
-52 VARKEELEEEE
+52 DKLEEEVRNIKAE
-63 RAATE
+63 LEARAAEEAKKAEIRSAVASGSGE
-68 VAEGKVVEEVELPTE
+68 VIQIFKKENKME
-83 ERNRKME
+83 ER
-90 KTYDIDS
+90 TFSVDS
-97 AEYRQAWLKNLMGK
+97 VEYRDAWLKDLMGR
-111 ELDVEERTAIT
+111 ELDVEERNAIT
-122 GTDAIPTDTLNKII
+122 GTDAIPTQTLNKII

-158 IPIYATNNDATW
+158 IPIYSTNNDATW
-170 TDTSTDSVDVI
+170 TSTSTDSEDVI

-205 ISAFE
+205 IPAFE
-210 AYITQ
+210 SYITA

-232 TGTGEP
+232 TGTTEP
-238 YGIITVATAHTG
+238 TGIITAATAKTG
-250 TFTKAAVTKADLLTI
+250 TFTMAGVTKTDLLTI
-265 MGDLAS
+265 MGDLKS

-280 MPSKV
+280 MSSKV

-305 FDYKL
+305 FTYKL

-322 VSSKDAILYGQ
+322 VSTKDAILYGQ

-338 MNLGEGV
+338 VNLGEGI
-345 KVDKDMSAGFR
+345 KVDKDMSVGFR
-356 SNSAVYRGVC
+356 SNSACYRGVC
-366 LADGNLDN
+366 LADGALDN
-374 AGAFVKY
+374 AAAFVKY
-381 IRATQ
+381 TRATS